1 MKYIILIIIFATL
14 YSCDHPATHDYHVK
28 NECEQNIVID
38 IVDNSNSK
46 SSITIKPLSKEL
58 IYHGET
64 INEVYEDEITSLIKT
79 IDIYKGG
86 IKINIDP
93 MDYQLWQYES
103 NSKYSATSVLTVK
116 PEDFTNITDSTNSI
130 IK

>member
-1 MKYIILIIIFATL
+1 MKYIFLITIFATL
-14 YSCDHPATHDYHVK
+14 LSCDHPATHDYYVK

-38 IVDNSNSK
+38 IVDNRNTK
-46 SSITIKPLSKEL
+46 SSITIKPSSKEL

-64 INEVYEDEITSLIKT
+64 INEVYEDEITSFIKT

-93 MDYQLWQYES
+93 MEYQLWQYES
-103 NSKYSATSVLTVK
+103 NSKFSAISVLTVK
-116 PEDFTNITDSTNSI
+116 PENFTNITDNTNSI